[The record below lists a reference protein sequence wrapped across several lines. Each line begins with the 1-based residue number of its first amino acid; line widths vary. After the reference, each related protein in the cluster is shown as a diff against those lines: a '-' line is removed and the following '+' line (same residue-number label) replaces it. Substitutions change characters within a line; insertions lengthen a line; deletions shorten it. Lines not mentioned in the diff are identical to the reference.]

1 MLCLEVISSDCNY
14 DVNKVV
20 DPSSRRGG
28 DPQISD
34 VTRSDGKWKP
44 LSAVAAE
51 RESAGDR
58 DGACSVQL
66 SSN

>member
-1 MLCLEVISSDCNY
+1 MHCLEVISSDCNY

-44 LSAVAAE
+44 LSAVAGRQVTGTA
-51 RESAGDR
+51 RVAF
-58 DGACSVQL
+58 
-66 SSN
+66 N